1 MVTFVLFAYR
11 MRDRIHN
18 KPAWKERR
26 KDLRNEGTA
35 AEAVLWKAL
44 KHRQILGKKFRRQH
58 GIGPYIVDFYC
69 AESRL
74 ILELDGA
81 PHYSPVEDEYEERR
95 TRYLQNL
102 GLKIIRFEN
111 REIADNL
118 DGVIETIRQS
128 VA

>member
-1 MVTFVLFAYR
+1 MVAFVLFADG

-26 KDLRNEGTA
+26 KHLRNDGTA

-44 KHRQILGKKFRRQH
+44 QQRQILGKKFRRQH

-74 ILELDGA
+74 VLELDGA

-95 TRYLQNL
+95 TSYLQKL
-102 GLKIIRFEN
+102 GLRIIRFEN

-118 DGVIETIRQS
+118 DGVIESIRQS

>member
-1 MVTFVLFAYR
+1 
-11 MRDRIHN
+11 MR
-18 KPAWKERR
+18 ALRR
-26 KDLRNEGTA
+26 
-35 AEAVLWKAL
+35 EAVLWKAL
-44 KHRQILGKKFRRQH
+44 RHSQILGRKFRRQH

-69 AESRL
+69 AESCL
-74 ILELDGA
+74 VLELDGA
-81 PHYSPVEDEYEERR
+81 PHYSSVENEYEERR
-95 TRYLQNL
+95 TSYLENL